1 VKTAQDTSRECK
13 LNDVGI
19 DLINFQSRWYVI
31 EANMKYGRKGLTMKG
46 LDLKEIL
53 RGKLLA
59 GELF

>member
-1 VKTAQDTSRECK
+1 QNIARKCK

-19 DLINFQSRWYVI
+19 DLINFQDRWYVI
-31 EANMKYGRKGLTMKG
+31 EANMKYGRQGLKMKG

-53 RGKLLA
+53 RKKLLS